1 MPIIFKN
8 QESNGEV
15 QIIGSD
21 DMSNIK
27 GKNVLIVEDII
38 DTGRTMVKLLK
49 TMEKYS
55 PKQVRVC
62 SLLVKRT
69 SRSNG
74 FLPDYAGFSIPEKF
88 VVGYALDLNE
98 HFRDLEVFI
107 CLFILKIL
115 TTHTIISNIHNKI

>member
-1 MPIIFKN
+1 
-8 QESNGEV
+8 
-15 QIIGSD
+15 
-21 DMSNIK
+21 MSNIK

-38 DTGRTMVKLLK
+38 DTGKTMVKLLK

-55 PKQVRVC
+55 PKTVRVC

-98 HFRDLEVFI
+98 HFRDLEVNVFQFFF
-107 CLFILKIL
+107 LFF
-115 TTHTIISNIHNKI
+115 H

>member
-1 MPIIFKN
+1 
-8 QESNGEV
+8 
-15 QIIGSD
+15 
-21 DMSNIK
+21 MSNIK

-38 DTGRTMVKLLK
+38 DTGKTMVKLLK

-55 PKQVRVC
+55 PKTVRVC

-69 SRSNG
+69 PRSNG

-98 HFRDLEVFI
+98 HFRDLEVNVFQFFFFFFI
-107 CLFILKIL
+107 SLFQIFFSIFV
-115 TTHTIISNIHNKI
+115 S

>member
-1 MPIIFKN
+1 
-8 QESNGEV
+8 
-15 QIIGSD
+15 
-21 DMSNIK
+21 MSNIK

-38 DTGRTMVKLLK
+38 DTGKTMVKLLK

-55 PKQVRVC
+55 PKTVRVC

-98 HFRDLEVFI
+98 HFRDLEVNMFSFFFYFFSLAYFKFFLAYL
-107 CLFILKIL
+107 CHK
-115 TTHTIISNIHNKI
+115 TKQHQ

>member
-1 MPIIFKN
+1 MPINAKN

-98 HFRDLEVFI
+98 HFRDLEV
-107 CLFILKIL
+107 C
-115 TTHTIISNIHNKI
+115 